1 MPVARGVVKRLESVM
16 IAARCL
22 EVEEAFAA
30 GAARLVDDDHR
41 LLHQTVLG
49 DDALDRPRHLIG
61 AAAGAGRND
70 ELDGPHRFPCGGRW
84 NRNPDR
90 A

>member
-1 MPVARGVVKRLESVM
+1 VR

-22 EVEEAFAA
+22 EVEEAFAP

-41 LLHQTVLG
+41 LLHQIMLG

-61 AAAGAGRND
+61 AAAGAGGND
-70 ELDGPHRFPCGGRW
+70 EFDGPHWLPSGGRW

-90 A
+90 T